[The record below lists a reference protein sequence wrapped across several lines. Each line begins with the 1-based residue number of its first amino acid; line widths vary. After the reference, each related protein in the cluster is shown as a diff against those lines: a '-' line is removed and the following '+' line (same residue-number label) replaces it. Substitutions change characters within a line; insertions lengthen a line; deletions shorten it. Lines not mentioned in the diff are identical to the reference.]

1 VALPACLLKRANISH
16 GAHTRCESCLLLQE
30 WCLCD
35 RVPRLEIQTQL
46 IIIRHWKE
54 RLRTSN
60 TARMVQ
66 AAIPSTVILDY
77 GAPGAELDPTTLP
90 LSEAS
95 LLFPGETAQ
104 SPAFKTLIIVD
115 GSWPQARRM
124 VQRIPGLASL
134 PKTSVS
140 PLPVPPRRLRRP
152 PQPEGMATIEAVAR
166 ALDRL
171 EGPGT
176 GAPLDLLFND
186 MVETMNR
193 LRGRP

>member
-1 VALPACLLKRANISH
+1 MSRANISH
-16 GAHTRCESCLLLQE
+16 GAHTRCERCLLLQE
-30 WCLCD
+30 WCLCA
-35 RVPRLEIQTQL
+35 RVPRVEVQTQL

-66 AAIPSTVILDY
+66 AAIPTTIILDY
-77 GAPGAELDPTTLP
+77 GAPGAELDPAALP

-95 LLFPGETAQ
+95 LLFPGETTQ
-104 SPAFKTLIIVD
+104 SPALKTLIIVD

-152 PQPEGMATIEAVAR
+152 PQPEGMATIEAIAR

-176 GAPLDLLFND
+176 GAPLDLLFDD